1 MNMQLR
7 MAARY
12 LWGRKLRTFMTTL
25 AIVLGVMLVFG
36 LNGLLPAFMDAFRR
50 NMLATA
56 GQVDLMVSS
65 ETRGGFDSAVLSDV
79 QRVDGIAAATG
90 LLQRNALLPAG
101 EAVSTLTITGVDPAT
116 VQEIRAFTVV
126 NGRFLQSNDSNTMLI
141 SENLAEQVGLTV
153 GDTLTLPSAA
163 GSADFEIVGILSTR
177 ALPGVEEVYIPLPAA
192 QTLFNEPGQISA
204 IEATLMTE
212 ADKTAVEQAVLS
224 LLGTGYKLGGQE
236 LGEEFFA
243 SMQIGQA
250 AFTMFGVMALIMG
263 GFIIFNTFRTVV
275 AERRRDI
282 GLLRAV
288 GASRR
293 AVVGIIL
300 VESLLQGILGTG
312 LGLLLGYLLAVGST
326 ALMQPIFTEFL
337 RFELGG
343 PVFSTGSLIT
353 AVFLGIGVTVAGGL
367 YPAIAASRVMPLEAL
382 RPVVANVQ
390 QHTTGRGA
398 TVGAIFILAAIA
410 SLVSGN
416 SGLAGLGALL
426 FLVGLML
433 VAPALVHP
441 IARIFGGLLTMIF
454 VREGQIAQGNLTRQP
469 GRAAVTASTMMIG
482 LAIVVALLGLVASLL
497 DGMIGYIDKSL
508 GADWLLMPT
517 SIVLNSGNVGAGP
530 ELAQKIAD
538 TEGIEA
544 VATLRVASSQAD
556 SIDMQV
562 LGIDPTVYPE
572 VSGIEFSAGDEEA
585 SYAALQTERAMVVNG
600 IFASQNQVQVGDV
613 LTLKT
618 IQGDQDYR
626 VVGIGIDYLNAK
638 LATGYI
644 SQENLATDFNQT
656 TDVLLMANMVE
667 GADETAVKS
676 SLQELAANYPAFTLV
691 NSTEWRNEQQ
701 KTFQMAFSVY
711 YVLMGVLALP
721 SLIALINTLGINVI
735 ERTREIGMVRAVGG
749 TQKQVRR
756 MILAESLL
764 LSATGTGFG
773 ILAGI
778 WLGYALV
785 GAMNASGFVFD
796 YYFPTAGIL
805 AGIAVGL
812 IFGVIAAMLPAR
824 QAARLDIVEALRYE

>member
-79 QRVDGIAAATG
+79 RSVDGIAATTG

-141 SENLAEQVGLTV
+141 SENLAEQVGLAV
-153 GDTLTLPSAA
+153 GDTLTLPSAT

-177 ALPGVEEVYIPLPAA
+177 ALPGVEEVYVPLLAA

-204 IEATLMTE
+204 IEATLT
-212 ADKTAVEQAVLS
+212 ADAEKTAVEQAVLS
-224 LLGTGYKLGGQE
+224 LLGPGYKLGGQE

-293 AVVGIIL
+293 TVVGIIL

-326 ALMQPIFTEFL
+326 VLMQPIFTEYL

-382 RPVVANVQ
+382 RPVIATVQ
-390 QHTTGRGA
+390 QHTAGRGA

-410 SLVSGN
+410 SLISGN

-556 SIDMQV
+556 GIDMQV

-585 SYAALQTERAMVVNG
+585 SYSALQTERAMVVNG
-600 IFASQNQVQVGDV
+600 IFASQNQVQVGDI

-644 SQENLATDFNQT
+644 SQENLETDFNQT

-667 GADETAVKS
+667 GADETAVKL

-764 LSATGTGFG
+764 LSAAGTGFG

>member
-65 ETRGGFDSAVLSDV
+65 ETRGGFDSAVLDDV
-79 QRVDGIAAATG
+79 QSVDGIATAIG

-101 EAVSTLTITGVDPAT
+101 EVVSTLTVTGVDPAT

-126 NGRFLQSNDSNTMLI
+126 NGRFLQPDDSNTMLI
-141 SENLAEQVGLTV
+141 SETLAEQVGLTI
-153 GDTLTLPSAA
+153 GDTLTLPSAT
-163 GSADFEIVGILSTR
+163 GSASFEIVGTLSTR
-177 ALPGVEEVYIPLPAA
+177 ALPGVEEVYVPLPAA
-192 QTLFNEPGQISA
+192 QTLFNEPGQIST
-204 IEATLMTE
+204 IEATLTAG

-224 LLGTGYKLGGQE
+224 LLGPGYKLGGQE

-243 SMQIGQA
+243 SMQIGQT

-288 GASRR
+288 GASRQ

-300 VESLLQGILGTG
+300 VESLLQGILGTA

-326 ALMQPIFTEFL
+326 ALMQPIFMEFL

-367 YPAIAASRVMPLEAL
+367 HPAIAASRVMPLEAL
-382 RPVVANVQ
+382 RPIVATVQ
-390 QHTTGRGA
+390 QRTAGRGA

-482 LAIVVALLGLVASLL
+482 LAIIVALLGLVASLL

-530 ELAQKIAD
+530 ELAQKIAN
-538 TEGIEA
+538 TEGIET

-556 SIDMQV
+556 GIDIQV
-562 LGIDPTVYPE
+562 LGIDPTVYPQ
-572 VSGIEFSAGDEEA
+572 VSGIEFSAGDEAA
-585 SYAALQTERAMVVNG
+585 SYTALQTERAMVVNG

-656 TDVLLMANMVE
+656 TDVLLMANMAE

-676 SLQELAANYPAFTLV
+676 SLQELVSDYPAFTLV

-701 KTFQMAFSVY
+701 ETFQMAFSVY
-711 YVLMGVLALP
+711 YMLMGVLALP

>member
-36 LNGLLPAFMDAFRR
+36 LNGLLPAFTNAFRR

-56 GQVDLMVSS
+56 GQVDLTVSS
-65 ETRGGFDSAVLSDV
+65 ETRSGFDSAVLSDV
-79 QRVDGIAAATG
+79 QSVEGITHAIG

-101 EAVSTLTITGVDPAT
+101 EAVSTLTVTGVDAAT
-116 VQEIRAFTVV
+116 VQDIRAFTVA
-126 NGRFLQSNDSNTMLI
+126 NGRFLQSDDSNAMLI
-141 SENLAEQVGLTV
+141 SENLAEQVSLAV
-153 GDTLTLPSAA
+153 GDTLTLPSAT
-163 GSADFEIVGILSTR
+163 GSADFKIVGILSTR
-177 ALPGVEEVYIPLPAA
+177 VLPGVEEVYVPLPAA
-192 QTLFNEPGQISA
+192 QALFNEPGQIST
-204 IEATLMTE
+204 IEAALTTD
-212 ADKTAVEQAVLS
+212 ADKTAVGEAVLT
-224 LLGTGYKLGGQE
+224 LLGSGYKLGGQE
-236 LGEEFFA
+236 LGQEFFA
-243 SMQIGQA
+243 SMEIGQA
-250 AFTMFGVMALIMG
+250 AFNMFGVMALIMG

-293 AVVGIIL
+293 TVVNIIL
-300 VESLLQGILGTG
+300 VETVLQGVLGTA
-312 LGLLLGYLLAVGST
+312 LGLFLGYLLAIGST
-326 ALMQPIFTEFL
+326 ALMQPIFMEYL

-343 PVFSTGSLIT
+343 PVFSLGSLIT
-353 AVFLGIGVTVAGGL
+353 AVFLGIVITVAGGL

-382 RPVVANVQ
+382 RPVTATVQ
-390 QHTTGRGA
+390 QRTAGRGA
-398 TVGAIFILAAIA
+398 TVGIVFIGAAMI
-410 SLVSGN
+410 SLISGN
-416 SGLAGLGALL
+416 SSLTGLGALL
-426 FLVGLML
+426 FLVGLIL
-433 VAPALVHP
+433 AAPALIHP

-482 LAIVVALLGLVASLL
+482 LAIVVALLGLVSSLL
-497 DGMIGYIDKSL
+497 DGMIGYIEKSL
-508 GADWLLMPT
+508 GADWLMLPT
-517 SIVLNSGNVGAGP
+517 SLVLNGGNVGAGP
-530 ELAQKIAD
+530 ELAQKIAEI
-538 TEGIEA
+538 EGIEA
-544 VATLRVASSQAD
+544 VTTLRVASTRANGA
-556 SIDMQV
+556 DMQV

-572 VSGIEFSAGDEEA
+572 VSGIEFSVGDEAA
-585 SYAALQTERAMVVNG
+585 SYAALQSERAMVVNG
-600 IFASQNQVQVGDV
+600 IFASQHQVKVGDV

-618 IQGDQDYR
+618 VQGDQDYR
-626 VVGIGIDYLNAK
+626 IVGIGIDYLNAK

-644 SQENLATDFNQT
+644 SQENLATDFDQT
-656 TDVLLMANMVE
+656 TDVLLMANMAE
-667 GADETAVKS
+667 GADETAVQN
-676 SLQELAANYPAFTLV
+676 SLETLIAQYPAFTLT
-691 NSTEWRNEQQ
+691 NSAEWLNEQEE
-701 KTFQMAFSVY
+701 TFQMAFSVY
-711 YVLMGVLALP
+711 YALMGVLALP

-735 ERTREIGMVRAVGG
+735 ERTREIGMLRAVGG

-764 LSATGTGFG
+764 LSAAGTGFG

-785 GAMNASGFVFD
+785 GAMNASGFAFD

-812 IFGVIAAMLPAR
+812 IFGVIASLLPAR

>member
-36 LNGLLPAFMDAFRR
+36 LNGLLPAFTDAFRR

-56 GQVDLMVSS
+56 GQVDLTVSS
-65 ETRGGFDSAVLSDV
+65 ETRGGFDSAVLGDV
-79 QRVDGIAAATG
+79 QGVAGISHAIG

-116 VQEIRAFTVV
+116 VQDIRAFTVA
-126 NGRFLQSNDSNTMLI
+126 NGRFLQPNDSNTMLI
-141 SENLAEQVGLTV
+141 SENLAEQLGLAV
-153 GDTLTLPSAA
+153 GDSLTLPSAI

-177 ALPGVEEVYIPLPAA
+177 ALPGVEEVYVPLPAA
-192 QTLFNEPGQISA
+192 QALFNEPGQINT
-204 IEATLMTE
+204 IEIALTAD
-212 ADKTAVEQAVLS
+212 ADKTAVGETILS
-224 LLGTGYKLGGQE
+224 LLGSGYKLGGQE
-236 LGEEFFA
+236 IGQEFFA

-250 AFTMFGVMALIMG
+250 AFNMFGIMALIMG

-293 AVVGIIL
+293 TVVGIIL
-300 VESLLQGILGTG
+300 VETVLQGILGTA
-312 LGLLLGYLLAVGST
+312 LGLIFGYLLAVGST
-326 ALMQPIFTEFL
+326 ALMQPIFVEYL

-343 PVFSTGSLIT
+343 PVFSTASLIT
-353 AVFLGIGVTVAGGL
+353 AVFLGIVVTVAGGL
-367 YPAIAASRVMPLEAL
+367 YPAITASRVMPLEAL
-382 RPVVANVQ
+382 RPVTTTVQ
-390 QHTTGRGA
+390 QRTAGRGA
-398 TVGAIFILAAIA
+398 TVGLVFIGTAVI

-426 FLVGLML
+426 FLIGLIL
-433 VAPALVHP
+433 VAPAMVHP

-482 LAIVVALLGLVASLL
+482 LAIIVALLGMVASLL
-497 DGMIGYIDKSL
+497 DGMLGYIEKSL
-508 GADWLLMPT
+508 GADWLMLPT

-530 ELAQKIAD
+530 ELAQEIA
-538 TEGIEA
+538 TIEGIET
-544 VATLRVASSQAD
+544 VTTLRVASSQAD
-556 SIDMQV
+556 GIDMQV
-562 LGIDPTVYPE
+562 LGIDPITYPQ
-572 VSGIEFSAGDEEA
+572 VSGIEFSAGDEA
-585 SYAALQTERAMVVNG
+585 TSYAALQTERAMVVNG
-600 IFASQNQVQVGDV
+600 IFAAQNRVKVGDV

-618 IQGDQDYR
+618 IQGDQNYR
-626 VVGIGIDYLNAK
+626 IVGIGIDFLNAK

-644 SQENLATDFNQT
+644 SQDNLATDFNQT
-656 TDVLLMANMVE
+656 TDVLLMANMAE
-667 GADETAVKS
+667 GADETAVQN
-676 SLQELAANYPAFTLV
+676 SLETLIGQYPAFTLTD
-691 NSTEWRNEQQ
+691 STKWRDEQAE
-701 KTFQMAFSVY
+701 TFQMAFSVY

-764 LSATGTGFG
+764 LSAAGTGFG

-785 GAMNASGFVFD
+785 GAMNSSGFDFD

-805 AGIAVGL
+805 AGVAVGL
-812 IFGVIAAMLPAR
+812 IFGVIASLLPAR